1 MEESKREEE
10 KRNWWCVDKFHG
22 GNQQLASVDHRFHP
36 KVYDFILNLYLVV
49 DYVRVCGFGRK

>member
-10 KRNWWCVDKFHG
+10 KRNWWCVDQFDG

-36 KVYDFILNLYLVV
+36 KVYDFILIFVSS
-49 DYVRVCGFGRK
+49 C